1 MDEFTDD
8 DVYSVQVFKDPTGD
22 WLRVF
27 RNGAMAIGCLPVARL
42 IENPQVRS
50 VLEEMWSLSGH
61 VPVGKP
67 LPFAIFKPLLL
78 LVSGTSAFCGARTDG
93 GQRRRG

>member
-1 MDEFTDD
+1 MDEFSDD
-8 DVYSVQVFKDPTGD
+8 DVYAVEVFKDPTGD

-50 VLEEMWSLSGH
+50 VLEELVKAEGI
-61 VPVGKP
+61 
-67 LPFAIFKPLLL
+67 PFR
-78 LVSGTSAFCGARTDG
+78 SWYEEMSRDDG
-93 GQRRRG
+93 PHEPSSPG

>member
-1 MDEFTDD
+1 MDEFSED
-8 DVYSVQVFKDPTGD
+8 DVYVVEVFKAPTGD

-50 VLEEMWSLSGH
+50 VLEELVKAEG
-61 VPVGKP
+61 VPFRSWYEDMAADRFDP
-67 LPFAIFKPLLL
+67 PSTAEEE
-78 LVSGTSAFCGARTDG
+78 D
-93 GQRRRG
+93 

>member
-1 MDEFTDD
+1 MDEFSDD
-8 DVYSVQVFKDPTGD
+8 DAYAVEVFKDPAGD

-50 VLEEMWSLSGH
+50 VLEKLVKAEGIPFRSWYEEMSQ
-61 VPVGKP
+61 
-67 LPFAIFKPLLL
+67 
-78 LVSGTSAFCGARTDG
+78 D
-93 GQRRRG
+93 

>member
-8 DVYSVQVFKDPTGD
+8 DVYSVQVFKDPKGD

-27 RNGAMAIGCLPVARL
+27 RNGAMAIGRLPVARL

-50 VLEEMWSLSGH
+50 VLEELVKAEGI
-61 VPVGKP
+61 
-67 LPFAIFKPLLL
+67 PFR
-78 LVSGTSAFCGARTDG
+78 SWYEEMSRD
-93 GQRRRG
+93 

>member
-1 MDEFTDD
+1 MDEFSDD
-8 DVYSVQVFKDPTGD
+8 DVYAVEVFKDPTGD

-50 VLEEMWSLSGH
+50 VLEELVKAEGI
-61 VPVGKP
+61 
-67 LPFAIFKPLLL
+67 PFR
-78 LVSGTSAFCGARTDG
+78 SWYEEMSRD
-93 GQRRRG
+93 

>member
-1 MDEFTDD
+1 MDEFSDD
-8 DVYSVQVFKDPTGD
+8 DVYAVEVFKDPTGD

-50 VLEEMWSLSGH
+50 VLEELVKAEG
-61 VPVGKP
+61 VP
-67 LPFAIFKPLLL
+67 FR
-78 LVSGTSAFCGARTDG
+78 SWYEEMSRYD
-93 GQRRRG
+93 